1 MIKTGKKNGTKF
13 ATYEQALTAFSSI
26 QFDYM
31 KRGYLVSSNV
41 CTEVGYIQLT
51 VHFDLNHVPSEPL
64 GAMYTTRECSSF
76 ERKDWQ
82 PGEPRRI
89 RTVDYTFEILKS
101 TN

>member
-1 MIKTGKKNGTKF
+1 MIKTRKKNGTKF
-13 ATYEQALTAFSSI
+13 ATYEQALKAFSSI

-31 KRGYLVSSNV
+31 KRGFLVSSNV
-41 CTEVGYIQLT
+41 CTDADYIYLT
-51 VHFDLNHVPSEPL
+51 IHIDPAHQPTEPA
-64 GAMYTTRECSSF
+64 GAMYTTREYSSF

-89 RTVDYTFEILKS
+89 RTVDYTFEIDKS

>member
-1 MIKTGKKNGTKF
+1 MIKTRKKIGTKF
-13 ATYEQALTAFSSI
+13 ATYEQALKAFSSI

-31 KRGYLVSSNV
+31 KRGFLVSSNV

-51 VHFDLNHVPSEPL
+51 IHFDLNRVPSESF
-64 GAMYTTRECSSF
+64 GAMYSTREYSSF

-89 RTVDYTFEILKS
+89 RTVEYTFEIDKS